1 MRTNARSLASFLAG
15 LFAIG
20 ILLSAC
26 DEQNEGMQNDTETQ
40 QEGDMQDQ
48 NQQSQPEDQQ
58 SQPSE

>member
-26 DEQNEGMQNDTETQ
+26 DEQNEGAVPPDDTGTQ

-48 NQQSQPEDQQ
+48 NETQPT
-58 SQPSE
+58 QPAE